1 MISEHSTL
9 ETRKRDLRG
18 PSKVKNNLA
27 LLEGQRA
34 EPRNTGGNGQKNKPV
49 VSVVMVI
56 CNVERFLREAIESIL
71 EQTYRDFEFIIVDF
85 GSTDKSKAMA
95 AGYAATDD
103 RITLHEIPHCDVAR
117 ARNAG
122 CFLAQGRYI
131 AVMDADD
138 VSLPNRLTLEVDFM
152 EKHPEIGL
160 LGGAAEWIDA
170 RGKPLWAVDVPTEDE
185 KIKVALRTH
194 YPFSHTA
201 VLVRTKTFAHV
212 GGYRS
217 AFTSAEDYDL
227 GLRISDHFQCAN
239 LPQIVVKYR
248 IHPNQLSLT
257 KRKQQTLCKLAAQA
271 SALSRRIAHMDPL
284 NAVSEITPA
293 VLAAIGVTEAM
304 QQAHISAEYQCWIGV
319 MSKAGEYRVALKSS
333 AEALWSDRN
342 RDARLHIANFHFSA
356 AKFNWQKKRFFR
368 GFLAAS
374 NAMIF
379 HPGIARLFIQAMRRW
394 LHFNL

>member
-1 MISEHSTL
+1 
-9 ETRKRDLRG
+9 
-18 PSKVKNNLA
+18 VKNNLA

-34 EPRNTGGNGQKNKPV
+34 EPRNIGGNGQKNKPV

-95 AGYAATDD
+95 AGYTATDD

-117 ARNAG
+117 ARNVG

-138 VSLPNRLTLEVDFM
+138 VSLPNRLMLEVDFM

-170 RGKPLWAVDVPTEDE
+170 RGKPLWAIDVPTEDE
-185 KIKVALRTH
+185 KIKAALRTH

-201 VLVRTKTFAHV
+201 VLVRTKAFAHV

-217 AFTSAEDYDL
+217 AFSYAEDYDL
-227 GLRISDHFQCAN
+227 GLRISDQFQCAN

-271 SALSRRIAHMDPL
+271 SALSRRIAHIDPL
-284 NAVSEITPA
+284 NGVSEITPA
-293 VLAAIGVTEAM
+293 VLAAIGVTEAV

-333 AEALWSDRN
+333 AEALWSDPN
-342 RDARLHIANFHFSA
+342 RDARLHIANLHFSA
-356 AKFNWQKKRFFR
+356 AKFNWQKKRCFR

-379 HPGIARLFIQAMRRW
+379 HPGIARLFIQAMRRR

>member
-1 MISEHSTL
+1 LRLNDNTTL
-9 ETRKRDLRG
+9 LGRR
-18 PSKVKNNLA
+18 PA
-27 LLEGQRA
+27 GQRHA
-34 EPRNTGGNGQKNKPV
+34 SSDGQKPKPV

-71 EQTYRDFEFIIVDF
+71 GQTYRDFEFIILDF
-85 GSTDKSKAMA
+85 GSNDNSKAIA

-103 RITLHEIPHCDVAR
+103 RITFHQIPHCDVAR
-117 ARNAG
+117 ARNTG
-122 CFLAQGRYI
+122 CSLAQGRYI

-138 VSLPNRLTLEVDFM
+138 VSLPNRLSLEVDFM

-170 RGKPLWAVDVPTEDE
+170 RGRSLWSFNVPLEDQE
-185 KIKVALRTH
+185 IKTALRTH
-194 YPFSHTA
+194 YPFSHTSL
-201 VLVRTKTFAHV
+201 LVRTEAFAHV

-227 GLRISDHFQCAN
+227 ALRISDRFQCAN

-271 SALSRRIAHMDPL
+271 SASSRRSTRKDPL
-284 NAVSEITPA
+284 NAAGEITPA
-293 VLAAIGVTEAM
+293 LLAANGVSEAK
-304 QQAHISAEYQCWIGV
+304 QKAEISAEYQCWIGV
-319 MSKAGEYRVALKSS
+319 MSKAGEYRAALKSS
-333 AEALWSDRN
+333 AQACWTDRN
-342 RDARLHIANFHFSA
+342 RDARWQIADFHFSA
-356 AKFNWQKKRFFR
+356 ATFNWEKKRLFR
-368 GFLAAS
+368 AFLAAS

-379 HPGIARLFIQAMRRW
+379 CPGIARLFIQAARRR
-394 LHFNL
+394 LSFQPLGKIEPAVKKSS